1 MLELL
6 APAGSMDALRAAVQ
20 NGADAVYLGGGGF
33 NARMSAKNFS
43 AEELR
48 EAVSYCHIRG
58 VRVHLTLNT
67 LLSDR
72 ELPAA
77 AEWVAEAA
85 RAGTDAFI
93 VQDLGALRLCREV
106 APEVERH
113 ASTQMSVHSLEGVRA
128 AARLG
133 CSRAVLAREL
143 PEEQLRAICRE
154 SPIEI
159 EVFGHG
165 ALCMCYSGQCWFSAV
180 VGRRS
185 GNRGQ
190 CAQPCRLPYGYNR
203 GEKGHPLSLKDNCLI
218 AHLRELEEMGVA
230 SLKLEGRMKRPE
242 YVAVVTRAYR
252 TALDGRE
259 PGPDDLKDLKRVFS
273 RQGFTD
279 GYFRGRTGPEMLGVR
294 GGEREDAGLL
304 AAARAT
310 YETGERQRVPVRFS
324 MTVETDK
331 PVSLTTV
338 DPEGRKVTCQGAPP
352 ETARNRAVTVE
363 ALSERLK
370 RTGGTPY
377 RCAGTDIR
385 LGERLTL
392 PASAVNRL
400 RREAL
405 EKLTALRGETP
416 SRVIRSFSAPS
427 PEKGP
432 SEPPRLT
439 VQLRTWE
446 QLTPSLLE
454 AAPAAVCLPL
464 SEIAGQPER
473 AAALSGGEIP
483 LTAVLPR
490 VIWDRE
496 HNDIA
501 RKLKQAYG
509 AGVRDALVGNLGQIA
524 FAKGLGFRVRGD
536 FGLNVFN
543 SQTIQTL
550 CELGLASAAVSFE
563 LLLAQTRDLDK
574 SLPLELIVYGRL
586 PLMLTENCLLK
597 NRAGKCICQDGPAVL
612 TDRTGARFPVLPD
625 PGTCRSVVYNSK
637 HLFLLDKRAE
647 LERLGLWG
655 LRLLFTGESPGEVDA
670 VLNAWACGYGFD
682 RARHTRGLYYR
693 GVE

>member
-6 APAGSMDALRAAVQ
+6 APAGSMEALRAAVQ

-77 AEWVAEAA
+77 AAWIAEAA
-85 RAGTDAFI
+85 RCGIDAFI
-93 VQDLGALRLCREV
+93 VQDLGALRLCRAV

-113 ASTQMSVHSLEGVRA
+113 ASTQMSVHSLTGVQA

-143 PEEQLRAICRE
+143 PEDQLRTICRE

-190 CAQPCRLPYGYNR
+190 CAQPCRLPYGYGR
-203 GEKGHPLSLKDNCLI
+203 GDKGHPLSLKDNCLI
-218 AHLRELEEMGVA
+218 AHLRALEEMGAA

-242 YVAVVTRAYR
+242 YVAVVTRVYR
-252 TALDGRE
+252 AALDGRE
-259 PGPDDLKDLKRVFS
+259 PGPDDLEALRRVFS

-279 GYFRGRTGPEMLGVR
+279 SYFQGRTGPDMLGVR
-294 GGEREDAGLL
+294 SGEREDARLL

-310 YETGERQRVPVRFS
+310 YDSGEREGVRVHFSIRVEAARPV
-324 MTVETDK
+324 TLAVE
-331 PVSLTTV
+331 
-338 DPEGRKVTCQGAPP
+338 DPEGRGVSCQGEPP
-352 ETARNRAVTVE
+352 ETARSRAVTGE
-363 ALSERLK
+363 ALAERLG

-377 RCAGTDIR
+377 RCAGVDVR
-385 LGERLTL
+385 LGAGLTL
-392 PASAVNRL
+392 PVRAVNGL

-405 EKLTALRGETP
+405 ERLTGLRGEPP
-416 SRVIRSFSAPS
+416 SRAIGVFSPPAP
-427 PEKGP
+427 ERGP
-432 SEPPRLT
+432 AEPPRLT
-439 VQLRTWE
+439 VQLRHWG
-446 QLTPSLLE
+446 QLTPSLL
-454 AAPAAVCLPL
+454 AAGPAALYLPL
-464 SEIAGQPER
+464 SELVRRPER
-473 AAALSGGEIP
+473 AAALAGKLP
-483 LTAVLPR
+483 LAAVLPR

-496 HNDIA
+496 KEETA
-501 RKLKQAYG
+501 RAMKAAFD
-509 AGVRDALVGNLGQIA
+509 AGVREVLAGNLGQIA
-524 FAKGLGFRVRGD
+524 LAGGLGFRVRGD

-543 SQTIQTL
+543 SQTVRTL
-550 CELGLASAAVSFE
+550 RELGLASATASFE
-563 LLLAQTRDLDK
+563 LLLAQVRDLGK
-574 SLPLELIVYGRL
+574 GLPLELIAYGRL
-586 PLMLTENCLLK
+586 PLMLTENCLVK
-597 NRAGKCICQDGPAVL
+597 NRTGKCACQDGPVTL
-612 TDRTGARFPVLPD
+612 TDRTGASFPILPD
-625 PGTCRSVVYNSK
+625 PGSCRSVVYNGK
-637 HLFLLDKRAE
+637 QLFLLDKRAE
-647 LERLGLWG
+647 LAGLGLWG
-655 LRLLFTGESPGEVDA
+655 LRLLFTGEGPEEVDA
-670 VLNAWACGYGFD
+670 VVDAWNCGGGFD
-682 RARHTRGLYYR
+682 GTRHTRGLYYR